1 MLGGLHYSY
10 KLEVSFLSG
19 AIRRSSFLLVKLE
32 GVLFFLQ
39 TLCRSIK
46 VKNKV
51 GFTMFYVHMY
61 FACHGFIFSDET
73 MRSSFTDK
81 NRGGC
86 VY

>member
-32 GVLFFLQ
+32 GVFFFLQ
-39 TLCRSIK
+39 TLCRSVK

-51 GFTMFYVHMY
+51 GFMSICILRVM
-61 FACHGFIFSDET
+61 G
-73 MRSSFTDK
+73 SFFQMK
-81 NRGGC
+81 L
-86 VY
+86 

>member
-32 GVLFFLQ
+32 GVFFFLQ
-39 TLCRSIK
+39 TLCRSVK

-51 GFTMFYVHMY
+51 GFMSMSMY

-73 MRSSFTDK
+73 MRSSFPDK